1 MAMGLKMEREVRTQ
15 ECLGS
20 IFTASMASLQCNKPA
35 DHEYSQHQ
43 QKNDQQHHHCFGG
56 HVSDKIKGVFKGHHH
71 GQAPPAVA
79 PVHHSANANHC
90 KPAGS
95 KKKKEHHKNKEGGL
109 FHKIKDAF
117 SDHSS
122 DSSSDSDNEG
132 HKANHNKKY

>member
-1 MAMGLKMEREVRTQ
+1 M
-15 ECLGS
+15 
-20 IFTASMASLQCNKPA
+20 
-35 DHEYSQHQ
+35 
-43 QKNDQQHHHCFGG
+43 
-56 HVSDKIKGVFKGHHH
+56 
-71 GQAPPAVA
+71 
-79 PVHHSANANHC
+79 HHSANANHC

-132 HKANHNKKY
+132 HKANHNKKVSFDSFILTSHIYLYIYFISGFTIIVK